1 MTHTPHEL
9 AEDFPA
15 EAERIRDLRISDPHF
30 ARLVEE
36 YYAVN
41 RQVHRAETLIEPM
54 ESLQEVALR
63 KHRAH
68 LKDQIRSRLMV
79 PGA

>member
-41 RQVHRAETLIEPM
+41 KQVHRAETRMDPM
-54 ESLQEVALR
+54 DTLQEEQLR
-63 KHRAH
+63 KQRVH
-68 LKDQIRSRLMV
+68 LKDEIRSRLIV
-79 PGA
+79 SEP

>member
-41 RQVHRAETLIEPM
+41 KQVHRAETLIEPTDPLH
-54 ESLQEVALR
+54 EANLR
-63 KHRAH
+63 KQRVR
-68 LKDQIRSRLMV
+68 LKDEIRARLMV
-79 PGA
+79 PEG